1 MTKSQV
7 NSTWVEQIYHPKDFQ
22 MAIFTGYEFSMLN
35 QMTIIID
42 SFVDSIDLSCFD
54 KHFFSNEKTGGR
66 PFYEPK
72 KLLKIYLYALYK
84 DISINTLHEHN
95 CLGSQLYYLSQSYP
109 GFPERRVFTRF
120 LKILDL
126 YILDIFFQNIVYL
139 RTHTSL
145 NTSCLYGD
153 GTIFEAHNNRHK
165 IITDTNIARS
175 NKKWTKIL
183 EDPDSDEKSRN
194 TAKEKLAL
202 NIERSAK
209 LKDFERTSYGR
220 TDEDSVILKAKNG
233 SFIAGFNVQF
243 IEESN
248 HGFIVYPHVS
258 NKNPD
263 SAAFVGIIDDINEKY
278 HPADFVLDTGYGT
291 PDILLKLT
299 SLNIN
304 PVIKALKNENA
315 NKKITDYSFELSE
328 NDDCLICPEGQM
340 LERVPTKVENM
351 VAFKGQNC
359 DLCPLKS
366 MCLDKAKHKRVTI
379 NLEEFKAFKKAEQ
392 TVNSEKGKDLYSHRG
407 NICESPNGFIIYNLN
422 GGKFKMKGQTRGTTI
437 VCLYAILYN
446 LRRLISVKSVRDK

>member
-7 NSTWVEQIYHPKDFQ
+7 NSTWVDEIYQPKDFQ
-22 MAIFTGYEFSMLN
+22 LTIFTGYELSMLN
-35 QMTIIID
+35 QMTIVID
-42 SFVDSIDLSCFD
+42 NFVDSLDLTCFD
-54 KHFFSNEKTGGR
+54 RHFFSDGKKGGR
-66 PFYEPK
+66 PPYNPR

-95 CLGSQLYYLSQSYP
+95 CLGSQLHYLSQSYP
-109 GFPERRVFTRF
+109 EFPERKVFTRF
-120 LKILDL
+120 LKMLDL
-126 YILDIFFQNIVYL
+126 HIMDVFFQNIGYL
-139 RTHTSL
+139 EKHTTL

-175 NKKWTKIL
+175 NKKWTKVL
-183 EDPDSDEKSRN
+183 EDSAACEESRR
-194 TAKEKLAL
+194 TAKEKLDL
-202 NIERSAK
+202 NIERSKK
-209 LKDFERTSYGR
+209 LEKFNRTSYGR

-233 SFIAGFNVQF
+233 SFVAGFNVQF
-243 IEESN
+243 IEESG

-263 SAAFVGIIDDINEKY
+263 SAAFIEVIDDINERY
-278 HPADFVLDTGYGT
+278 SPDDFVLDTGYGT
-291 PDILLKLT
+291 PDILVKLT

-304 PVIKALKNENA
+304 PVIKALKNKNA

-340 LERVPTKVENM
+340 LERTSTKIENM

-359 DLCPLKS
+359 GLCSLKNK
-366 MCLDKAKHKRVTI
+366 CLDKAKNKRITI
-379 NLEEFKAFKKAEQ
+379 NLEEFKALKKAELM
-392 TVNSEKGKDLYSHRG
+392 VNSDKGKDLYSHRS

-422 GGKFKMKGQTRGTTI
+422 GGKFKMRGQTRGTTV

-446 LRRLISVKSVRDK
+446 LRRLISVKSVS